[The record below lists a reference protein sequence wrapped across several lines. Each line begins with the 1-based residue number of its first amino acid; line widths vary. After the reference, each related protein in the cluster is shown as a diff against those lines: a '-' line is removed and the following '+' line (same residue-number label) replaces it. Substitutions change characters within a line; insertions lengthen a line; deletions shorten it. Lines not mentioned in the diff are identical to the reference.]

1 MDLQVVHGEPSCRI
15 ATDDVEAF
23 ITLRGAQVAPVTFRS
38 GARTASP
45 YSLAPW
51 LPGEIEDVEPLL
63 DVLRGDFWCL
73 PFGAQPDGPAHGDPA
88 SATWRVRARGDDA
101 VTLELDARDS
111 GARIV
116 KTVSLREGQSA
127 LFQEFAIDG
136 LDGAYPYGTHPIL
149 DFSGVDAGA
158 VRLSA
163 SPMRW
168 MSVFDGVFSDPDL
181 GEHQILRPSTVFTD
195 LTSVARAGGGVADL
209 SRYPLAEAHED
220 LVMLCNDPDAGN
232 LGWTAASVGGVVW
245 FALKDVRDFPSTL
258 LWMSNGGRSRSPW
271 SSRHRGRI
279 GIEDVCSWFHAGL
292 VPSREDRLRDLG
304 IPTARRFRADETT
317 TLRVLQGVAFAGQDF
332 GRVARIETPDAQT
345 IRIVDEGG
353 RTVEQRLDWGFV
365 LRGAA

>member
-23 ITLRGAQVAPVTFRS
+23 VTLRGAQVAPVTFRS

-73 PFGAQPDGPAHGDPA
+73 PFGAQPDGPAHGEPA
-88 SATWRVRARGDDA
+88 SATWLVRARSEDA
-101 VTLELDARDS
+101 VTLELDAADS
-111 GARIV
+111 GARIL
-116 KTVSLREGQSA
+116 KTVSLRDGQTA
-127 LFQEFAIDG
+127 LFQEIVMSG
-136 LDGAYPYGTHPIL
+136 LDGSYPYGTHPIL
-149 DFSGVDAGA
+149 DFSHAEA
-158 VRLSA
+158 ESVRLST

-168 MSVFDGVFSDPDL
+168 MSVFDGVFSDPAL
-181 GEHQILRPSTVFTD
+181 GEHQILQPSSVFTD
-195 LTSVARAGGGVADL
+195 LGSVARADGGVADL
-209 SRYPLAEAHED
+209 SRYPRAEAHED
-220 LVMLCNDPDAGN
+220 LVMLCNEPDAGD
-232 LGWTAASVGGVVW
+232 LGWTAASSGGVIW

-258 LWMSNGGRSRSPW
+258 LWMSNGGRSQSPW
-271 SSRHRGRI
+271 SGRHRGRI

-292 VPSREDRLRDLG
+292 VPSREDRLRERG
-304 IPTARRFRADETT
+304 IPTSRLFQAEQTT
-317 TLRVLQGVAFAGQDF
+317 ILRVLQGVAFAAADF

-345 IRIVDEGG
+345 IRILDDDG
-353 RTVEQRLDWGFV
+353 RAVEQRLDWGFV